1 MHLLGK
7 LCQGMLAGLAG
18 SAAMYGFRLWWEVAT
33 KHQEQH
39 AIFGFD
45 HEADVNGARFLAHPL
60 RGALPE
66 AQAARL
72 GIGLHYAY
80 GAMLGSLY
88 APARDRS
95 ARFGRVNSVPFG
107 VVLWLCADEIPV
119 ALSGIS
125 NPFRKS
131 AASHAGALLAHV
143 VFATTVENALRLLQR
158 RSGPSC

>member
-1 MHLLGK
+1 MPILRT

-18 SAAMYGFRLWWEVAT
+18 SAVMYGFRLWWEVVT
-33 KHQEQH
+33 DHRKRC

-45 HEADVNGARFLAHPL
+45 HEADVNGARFLACWI
-60 RGALPE
+60 RGSLPE
-66 AQAARL
+66 HQAARL

-88 APARDRS
+88 PPARDRS
-95 ARFGRVNSVPFG
+95 GRFGRASGVPFG

-143 VFATTVENALRLLQR
+143 VFATTVENTLRLLQR